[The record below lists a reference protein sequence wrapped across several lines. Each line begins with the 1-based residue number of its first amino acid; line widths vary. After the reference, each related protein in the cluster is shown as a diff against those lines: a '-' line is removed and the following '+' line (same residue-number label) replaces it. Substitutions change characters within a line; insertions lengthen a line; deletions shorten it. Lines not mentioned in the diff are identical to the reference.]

1 MQQIFDP
8 SLLARMKRAAMLD
21 PTVYDEVEHDLSATN
36 QAVTIVCAVAVA
48 NGIAGLLGLIIGA
61 AIGGTSGIGL
71 SIFLIFL
78 GMVLNVVGWVIWSY
92 LTYWVGT
99 TVFKG
104 TATPGELLRT
114 LGFAST
120 PALLGIVSFI
130 PCLGGLVSLAGMIW
144 MIVAGVV
151 AVRQA
156 LDIDT
161 GQAVITVILAA
172 IPLMLFYGLIAAVS
186 VFGAVITSL

>member
-1 MQQIFDP
+1 MQQLFDP
-8 SLLARMKRAAMLD
+8 SLFARMKRAAMLD
-21 PTVYDEVEHDLSATN
+21 PTLYDEVEHDLSATN
-36 QAVTIVCAVAVA
+36 QAVTIVCALAVA
-48 NGIAGLLGLIIGA
+48 NGIAGLLGLILGA
-61 AIGGTSGIGL
+61 VIGGSSGIGM

-78 GMVLNVVGWVIWSY
+78 GMIFTVVGWVVWSY

-114 LGFAST
+114 LGFAHT
-120 PALLGIVSFI
+120 PAFLGIVSFI
-130 PCLGGLVSLAGMIW
+130 PCLGALASLGGMIW
-144 MIVAGVV
+144 MIVAGVI

-172 IPLMLFYGLIAAVS
+172 IPLLLFYGLITAIGI
-186 VFGAVITSL
+186 FGAIITSL

>member
-1 MQQIFDP
+1 MQQLFDP
-8 SLLARMKRAAMLD
+8 MLFARMKRAAMLD
-21 PTVYDEVEHDLSATN
+21 PTLYDEVEHDQSAIN

-48 NGIAGLLGLIIGA
+48 NGIAGLLSLLIGV
-61 AIGGTSGIGL
+61 AIGGTSGLGL
-71 SIFLIFL
+71 SIFLVFF
-78 GMVLNVVGWVIWSY
+78 GMVLNVAGWVIWSY

-130 PCLGGLVSLAGMIW
+130 PCLGALASFGGMIW
-144 MIVAGVV
+144 MIVAGVI

-186 VFGAVITSL
+186 VAGAFLTAL